1 MRIPNEF
8 LRSFCQLSKS
18 RNILNGNSMQFFGVT
33 FGRQFSCFQK
43 FLHKHAIF
51 FLEIWWNIFV
61 LSMWNYGI
69 QLDLCVSS
77 TSEKT
82 HNFGRVLSPC
92 RHVCTLLI
100 QHHKLLNSD
109 FGMVHRKDKDDFG
122 WMFCAESKEW
132 PDINSWIHHH
142 NALFCWLRGII
153 CWVQP
158 TWFSVLSWRQIKWL
172 F

>member
-1 MRIPNEF
+1 MTNANSEWISPFILPTFKVTKHFEWQF
-8 LRSFCQLSKS
+8 YAILWCHLWTAIQLFSKVFA
-18 RNILNGNSMQFFGVT
+18 QT
-33 FGRQFSCFQK
+33 CY
-43 FLHKHAIF
+43 F

-77 TSEKT
+77 TSRK

-142 NALFCWLRGII
+142 HALLRGII

-158 TWFSVLSWRQIKWL
+158 TWFSVLGWRQIKWL